1 MSDEI
6 KDTETKA
13 PAASETAPETAAE
26 SAAPAEAPAAPAES
40 TAAAEESAASAPAA
54 ADDTQRRSGV
64 RPKREFAPKG
74 EGQQRLPRFKKKM
87 CRFCHDKS
95 VPIDYKRADILEN
108 FITDRGKILP
118 RRITGTCA
126 RHQRDVAKEIKRA
139 RIIALLP
146 FVEK

>member
-6 KDTETKA
+6 KDV
-13 PAASETAPETAAE
+13 ETAEPEVTAEPTVEIQAEDAATDDTAA
-26 SAAPAEAPAAPAES
+26 
-40 TAAAEESAASAPAA
+40 TT
-54 ADDTQRRSGV
+54 DDSQKRNGG
-64 RPKREFAPKG
+64 RPKKDFAMKG
-74 EGQQRLPRFKKKM
+74 DGQQRMPRFKKKM

-95 VPIDYKRADILEN
+95 LPIDYKRADILEN

>member
-6 KDTETKA
+6 KDTEVVE
-13 PAASETAPETAAE
+13 ETVAPEAVSE
-26 SAAPAEAPAAPAES
+26 SVTEIKTQTDEVP
-40 TAAAEESAASAPAA
+40 ASAPAA
-54 ADDTQRRSGV
+54 AEGTGAAAADDTNKRNGF
-64 RPKREFAPKG
+64 RPRKEFGSKD
-74 EGQQRLPRFKKKM
+74 GQQRMPRFKKKM
-87 CRFCHDKS
+87 CRFCHDKT

-126 RHQRDVAKEIKRA
+126 RHQRDVAREIKRA
-139 RIIALLP
+139 RIIATLP